1 MDKRKP
7 PTAPPAV
14 ADSAPEPSEQLAADE
29 TATIQKLANIHARL
43 DGVEMRFCFHSGY
56 LAALHSMR
64 SAVADGIIPDVQPG
78 ILTDAERQEVT
89 RTVGSLLQQRRD
101 TQTPNHPMGD
111 TAPGWLTSCPHW
123 CTSEH
128 RPGEHPDDRQHTG
141 VYYYTPLQTMDY
153 VDYGTPGAPDWM
165 PRDLMVALVQ
175 EYREV
180 EPRALVMETA
190 DDVALYLTLDEAR
203 RHRDHLTELLA
214 DAAQAG
220 GAL

>member
-1 MDKRKP
+1 MGNPSP
-7 PTAPPAV
+7 PTAPPTV
-14 ADSAPEPSEQLAADE
+14 ADSAPTPGEQLAA
-29 TATIQKLANIHARL
+29 
-43 DGVEMRFCFHSGY
+43 
-56 LAALHSMR
+56 
-64 SAVADGIIPDVQPG
+64 
-78 ILTDAERQEVT
+78 
-89 RTVGSLLQQRRD
+89 
-101 TQTPNHPMGD
+101 QTPNHPMGD
-111 TAPGWLTSCPHW
+111 TAPGWLTFCPHW

-190 DDVALYLTLDEAR
+190 DDVALYLTLGEAR
-203 RHRDHLTELLA
+203 RLRTHLDELLA
-214 DAAQAG
+214 DADGDPAPTGVVQAAQDVLADARADNVHRGEAAAPPLSCEAGPLASVALVG
-220 GAL
+220 GAR